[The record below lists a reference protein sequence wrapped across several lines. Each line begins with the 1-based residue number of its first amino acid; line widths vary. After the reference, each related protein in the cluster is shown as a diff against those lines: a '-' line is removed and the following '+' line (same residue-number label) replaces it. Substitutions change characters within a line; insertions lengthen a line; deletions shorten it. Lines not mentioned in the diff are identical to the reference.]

1 MVTRTQIDAAAVINV
16 LRCGG
21 RHTTTTHHH
30 STTTLEL
37 DTHLAGVEAGG
48 AVVEAGGDDHAV
60 VWRGGHGLAAG
71 RHAPRD
77 LRPGPV
83 LALYRL
89 PHPVHLRAVRCV

>member
-1 MVTRTQIDAAAVINV
+1 MFCAAGVVTPQHNN
-16 LRCGG
+16 
-21 RHTTTTHHH
+21 
-30 STTTLEL
+30 TTTLEL

-48 AVVEAGGDDHAV
+48 AVVEAGGHDHAV

-89 PHPVHLRAVRCV
+89 PHPVHLRAVCCV

>member
-1 MVTRTQIDAAAVINV
+1 MFCAAGVVTP
-16 LRCGG
+16 
-21 RHTTTTHHH
+21 HHH
-30 STTTLEL
+30 ITTTLEQ

-48 AVVEAGGDDHAV
+48 AVVEAGGHDHAV

-89 PHPVHLRAVRCV
+89 PHPVHLRAVRAM

>member
-16 LRCGG
+16 LRCGVS
-21 RHTTTTHHH
+21 TPQHHN
-30 STTTLEL
+30 TTTLEL

-48 AVVEAGGDDHAV
+48 AVVEAGGHDHAV

>member
-16 LRCGG
+16 LRCGVSAPQ
-21 RHTTTTHHH
+21 HHN
-30 STTTLEL
+30 TTTLEL
-37 DTHLAGVEAGG
+37 DAHLAGVEAGG

-89 PHPVHLRAVRCV
+89 PHPVHLRAVCAM